1 MQIFDISLPIHPQM
15 LHWGRKPEI
24 TTVESIAAGDAS
36 NVTRWLIG
44 SHTGTHVDAPLH
56 FKDGELPVDR
66 IDMDVLVGPA
76 VVLDLTGVTGQIGAA
91 ELEAAGIGD
100 ATRVI
105 LKTVNSSESG
115 ALRAD
120 EKPLQWV
127 GLAPDGAALLR
138 ERGVKIIA
146 IDYLTLES
154 PENTVEW
161 DTHHELLPNGVI
173 ILEGLDLAAVEAG
186 PYEMV
191 CLPLKLQGSEAAPA
205 RTILI
210 RR

>member
-15 LHWGRKPEI
+15 LHWGRKPEV

-56 FKDGELPVDR
+56 FKDGELPVDQ

-76 VVLDLTGVTGQIGAA
+76 VVLDLTGVTGQVGAA
-91 ELEAAGIGD
+91 ELEAAGLGD

-105 LKTVNSSESG
+105 LKTVNSSEDG

-120 EKPLQWV
+120 EKPSQWV

-161 DTHHELLPNGVI
+161 ETHHELLPNGVI

>member
-1 MQIFDISLPIHPQM
+1 MRIHDISLPIHPNM
-15 LHWGRKPEI
+15 LHWGKKPEI
-24 TTVESIAAGDAS
+24 TQVEAIANGDPS

-56 FKDGELPVDR
+56 FQDGLQTVDE
-66 IDMDVLVGPA
+66 IAMDTLVGEA
-76 VVLDLTGVTGQIGAA
+76 VVLDLVGVTGQIGAA
-91 ELEAAGIGD
+91 ELEAAGLGEH
-100 ATRVI
+100 TRVI
-105 LKTVNSSESG
+105 LKTVNSSDSG

-120 EKPLQWV
+120 EKPTEWV
-127 GLAPDGAALLR
+127 GLAPDGAELLR
-138 ERGVKIIA
+138 ARGVKIIA
-146 IDYLTLES
+146 IDYLTIES

-173 ILEGLDLAAVEAG
+173 ILEGLDLSAVPAG
-186 PYEMV
+186 TYEMV

-210 RR
+210 ER

>member
-1 MQIFDISLPIHPQM
+1 M

-76 VVLDLTGVTGQIGAA
+76 VVLDLTGTTGQIGAA

-120 EKPLQWV
+120 EKPSQWV

>member
-1 MQIFDISLPIHPQM
+1 VQIFDISLPIHPQM

-120 EKPLQWV
+120 EKPSQWV

>member
-120 EKPLQWV
+120 EKPSQWV